1 MYFPNWRNKTG
12 LYKWEKKHIRLVVAN
27 KPYFSIE
34 FTGPNSLLCHF
45 YSQWMA
51 KQGEMGENTDD
62 FKFVVESIFEKAIV
76 QMFYI

>member
-1 MYFPNWRNKTG
+1 
-12 LYKWEKKHIRLVVAN
+12 
-27 KPYFSIE
+27 
-34 FTGPNSLLCHF
+34 
-45 YSQWMA
+45 MA